1 MVEHLTEKL
10 FSRDRNAKGVLSESG
25 TKEGEGDGQDDKV
38 ETSLKHRERRQIL
51 GRKITA
57 TRNAVKEKKEGTFL
71 E

>member
-1 MVEHLTEKL
+1 MTEKL
-10 FSRDRNAKGVLSESG
+10 FSRDRNAKAVLSESG

-38 ETSLKHRERRQIL
+38 ETRLKHRERRQIL

-57 TRNAVKEKKEGTFL
+57 TRNAVKEKKEGIFL

>member
-1 MVEHLTEKL
+1 MTEKL